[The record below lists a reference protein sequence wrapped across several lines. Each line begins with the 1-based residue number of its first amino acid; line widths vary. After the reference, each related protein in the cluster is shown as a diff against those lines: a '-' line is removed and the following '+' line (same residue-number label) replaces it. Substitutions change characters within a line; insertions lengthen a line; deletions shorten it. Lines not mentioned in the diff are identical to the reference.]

1 MSRAIR
7 ETDLGPPVL
16 RWLAEHGWTTYQEV
30 DAWAGRADIVA
41 TCGRLLAVVE
51 MKTSLSFELLYQAQR
66 WRGVAHLVWVAV
78 PMAKASD
85 GRRMAEHC
93 FAQEGIGILTVRDV
107 GAPEPYTWVEDVRR
121 PAFNRTAEVHHVRSR
136 LRPEHQTATQA
147 GSSGNVPGRWT
158 PFRETCDRL
167 RAHVAEHPGVPLAD
181 ALGAIEHHYASAASA
196 KAHVV
201 ELIRRGV
208 ITGLRVERQG
218 RVVTLHPTTEA
229 SS

>member
-93 FAQEGIGILTVRDV
+93 FAQEGIGIPSPA
-107 GAPEPYTWVEDVRR
+107 GR
-121 PAFNRTAEVHHVRSR
+121 PASATTSSPRTCAPWPMRRATPARCSGAELLAQPVDV
-136 LRPEHQTATQA
+136 
-147 GSSGNVPGRWT
+147 
-158 PFRETCDRL
+158 ET
-167 RAHVAEHPGVPLAD
+167 
-181 ALGAIEHHYASAASA
+181 
-196 KAHVV
+196 
-201 ELIRRGV
+201 
-208 ITGLRVERQG
+208 
-218 RVVTLHPTTEA
+218 
-229 SS
+229 